1 MTADQGTSGAD
12 PRIATVEASP
22 ALVAARDKAAWLA
35 LFSDDGEVEDPVGS
49 LPCRIPDGGRE
60 RGRVAAFW
68 DTYIAPNGIRFEVHR
83 DLADGD
89 DVLRDVTIHTTLST
103 GARLAVPSY
112 VLYRLVPAG
121 AGGGA
126 GSGSGLGT
134 GAGSGAGA
142 GAGAQAAFPADAFR
156 IRRLAAHWEIVPMVG
171 QVLRQGL
178 RGWWTVTVMTF
189 LILRHQG
196 LRGLASYLK
205 SILGGLRR
213 STGRRIADRSAAS
226 ARTDKVIT
234 SGPCVAFRVLAADG
248 EVAEVRLI
256 DHHTNGIRTF
266 RSGG

>member
-1 MTADQGTSGAD
+1 MTADPGASDAD

-22 ALVAARDKAAWLA
+22 ALVARHDKASWLA

-49 LPCRIPDGGRE
+49 LPCRVGDGGRD

-83 DLADGD
+83 DLVDGD

-112 VLYRLVPAG
+112 VLYRLVPDHDAAG
-121 AGGGA
+121 ADA
-126 GSGSGLGT
+126 D
-134 GAGSGAGA
+134 
-142 GAGAQAAFPADAFR
+142 AQAASPARAFR

-213 STGRRIADRSAAS
+213 SAGRRIAERSAAS

-234 SGPCVAFRVLAADG
+234 SGPCVAFRVLCADG
-248 EVAEVRLI
+248 AVSEVRLI

-266 RSGG
+266 RPAG